1 MDNKTQFLYRL
12 ILGIIMITGVVFLS
26 WKYLL
31 KSPPFIK
38 VLALGL
44 IIGTSYL
51 VVDYIVKKTK
61 KDN

>member
-1 MDNKTQFLYRL
+1 MDNKTQFIYRL
-12 ILGIIMITGVVFLS
+12 ILGVIMITGVIFVS
-26 WKYLL
+26 WRLL
-31 KSPPFIK
+31 LYSPPFVK

-61 KDN
+61 NK